1 MKEEVS
7 AGIILFN
14 DVDKRKFL
22 LLNYPSKHWDFV
34 KGKMEKDETSHET
47 AIRETKE
54 ETGISDVEFID
65 GFEEEIEYYFYADNQ
80 EIHKKVIFFLGKTET
95 TEIVLSYEHLDFIWL
110 EFDNAL
116 SKTTY
121 ENAKNLLKK
130 SKVFLDKRIAN

>member
-34 KGKMEKDETSHET
+34 KGKMEKGETPHET

-65 GFEEEIEYYFYADNQ
+65 GFEEEIEYYFYAENQ

-95 TEIVLSYEHLDFIWL
+95 TEIVLSHEHLDFIWL

>member
-14 DVDKRKFL
+14 ENEGRKFL

-34 KGKMEKDETSHET
+34 KGKMEEGETSHET
-47 AIRETKE
+47 ALRETSE
-54 ETGISDVEFID
+54 ETGITDVEFFD
-65 GFEEEIEYYFYADNQ
+65 GFKEEIEYYFYADKQ
-80 EIHKKVIFFLGKTET
+80 EIHKKVIFFLGKTQT
-95 TEIVLSYEHLDFIWL
+95 TEIELSHEHLDFIWL

-116 SKTTY
+116 NKTTY

-130 SKVFLDKRIAN
+130 SKVFLDKRITN